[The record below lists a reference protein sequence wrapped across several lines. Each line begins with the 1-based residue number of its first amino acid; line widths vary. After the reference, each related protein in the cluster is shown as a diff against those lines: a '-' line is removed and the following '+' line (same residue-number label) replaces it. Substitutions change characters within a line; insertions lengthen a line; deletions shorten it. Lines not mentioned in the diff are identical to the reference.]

1 MFKWTNHVK
10 PRQFL
15 PQPHSF
21 SIKTP
26 SFQASWSNPLSP
38 VMWDTFRPGAPP
50 LKNLLLLHQGVV
62 FYSRFLGARRI
73 GSWVGVSPLS
83 SFKMGEVH
91 CSSADVRWCGRGFH
105 CFLHNCFLSVLTQA
119 RGGSELCVVCS
130 ERWTFT
136 CCGTLSSPC
145 QFEVL
150 IDHTG
155 AFHPLWSFVRNLVL
169 GLSTTEGQTQEQHN
183 ENTF

>member
-21 SIKTP
+21 SIKPP

-38 VMWDTFRPGAPP
+38 VVWDTFRPGAPP

-83 SFKMGEVH
+83 SFSTYQLQVWSLVPDSDQDKTYSRLHVSYSFCNKAWSGH
-91 CSSADVRWCGRGFH
+91 KRHSGHNPHPICSTCAD
-105 CFLHNCFLSVLTQA
+105 
-119 RGGSELCVVCS
+119 
-130 ERWTFT
+130 
-136 CCGTLSSPC
+136 
-145 QFEVL
+145 
-150 IDHTG
+150 
-155 AFHPLWSFVRNLVL
+155 
-169 GLSTTEGQTQEQHN
+169 
-183 ENTF
+183 

>member
-38 VMWDTFRPGAPP
+38 VVWDTFRPGAPP

-62 FYSRFLGARRI
+62 FYSWFLGARRI

-83 SFKMGEVH
+83 SFKTCAEGSCCGILLAGEWA
-91 CSSADVRWCGRGFH
+91 STITWIPMWNIMAFQDK
-105 CFLHNCFLSVLTQA
+105 HNKTEVF
-119 RGGSELCVVCS
+119 VCS
-130 ERWTFT
+130 CVPE
-136 CCGTLSSPC
+136 P
-145 QFEVL
+145 
-150 IDHTG
+150 
-155 AFHPLWSFVRNLVL
+155 
-169 GLSTTEGQTQEQHN
+169 
-183 ENTF
+183 

>member
-38 VMWDTFRPGAPP
+38 VWDTFRPGAPP
-50 LKNLLLLHQGVV
+50 LKYLVLLHQGVV
-62 FYSRFLGARRI
+62 FYSWFLGARRI

-83 SFKMGEVH
+83 SFT
-91 CSSADVRWCGRGFH
+91 GRGGGWMQ
-105 CFLHNCFLSVLTQA
+105 LSLTDWPL
-119 RGGSELCVVCS
+119 GSL
-130 ERWTFT
+130 
-136 CCGTLSSPC
+136 TLL
-145 QFEVL
+145 QWVYGKHKL
-150 IDHTG
+150 D
-155 AFHPLWSFVRNLVL
+155 LVVL
-169 GLSTTEGQTQEQHN
+169 GFDFSFLFFGRGRSIRVAMVDLRGIGS
-183 ENTF
+183 